1 MFSTDHQ
8 GYSSAEAVVIQPEK
22 NLESTPL
29 KKVIVVG
36 SGPVGMR
43 FVDELL
49 RREPNA
55 NIHLFGNE
63 PFQPYNRVLLSSL
76 LSGEKNPE
84 ELKISMPSIEAHPH
98 FSYTFAAIKYI
109 DTTKKCVED
118 SLGNYH
124 DYDQLI
130 LAMGAR
136 AHIPNIPGNQ
146 AHRVYTFRN
155 MQDTQ
160 ALYSRLASARHVV
173 VVGGGVL
180 GIEAAKG
187 LSQLKTKV
195 TLIHQGSRLMNR
207 QLDDEAANML
217 SQKIQDSGIRVITN
231 SGVREIYEDGRVTGV
246 RIYSGDEIECDT
258 VLLSVGIRPNIELAR
273 LSGLKT
279 ATGVVV
285 NDQLRTS
292 GDDIYAIG
300 ECSEHRG
307 KTYGLVA
314 PGLEQAAIAADVLTG
329 GASAYLGSTTISRLK
344 VIDEDVINL
353 GEVSDLVQRP
363 HQHEISFRQKKQGIY
378 RKIVVHKG
386 RVIGAVGYGHWPEF
400 TRVQELYQSK
410 RTLWLWQLVW
420 FWLTGRLWLFQ
431 GADDVKKWPA
441 AAIVCQCN
449 QVTQGELL
457 QARAKGCES
466 VEQLCTQTRAGT
478 TCGSCKP
485 LLAQLVGSVQEKL
498 AHWQWLMA
506 LSLIAVCTVI
516 AVVVIPQAQVSE
528 TVQVNNI
535 FESIWNDQYWKQV
548 TGFSLLSMVA
558 IGMLMSLRKRLNWSW
573 IGSFSGWR
581 LAHLFLGAISALL
594 IIFHTGFHFGDNLNR
609 LLMITFLAVLIM
621 GSMAG
626 FVTSLSHALSP
637 SRAQRVQK
645 GWSFL
650 HVLVAWPLPI
660 LLIIHIFTVYFF

>member
-1 MFSTDHQ
+1 MLSTYDQNH
-8 GYSSAEAVVIQPEK
+8 STTDAVAERPVGVFEPASLNKI
-22 NLESTPL
+22 
-29 KKVIVVG
+29 IVVG

-49 RREPNA
+49 RRQPNA
-55 NIHLFGNE
+55 HIHLFGNE

-76 LSGEKNPE
+76 LSGEKKPE
-84 ELKISMPSIEAHPH
+84 ELKISMPSMKAHPY
-98 FSYTFAAIKYI
+98 FSYTFAAIKHI
-109 DTTKKCVED
+109 DTNKKCVED
-118 SLGNYH
+118 SLGNTH
-124 DYDQLI
+124 SYDQLM

-146 AHRVYTFRN
+146 AHKVYTFRN

-160 ALYSRLASARHVV
+160 ALYSRLASARHIV

-217 SQKIQDSGIRVITN
+217 EQKIQDSGIQVITH

-258 VLLSVGIRPNIELAR
+258 VLLSVGIRPNVELAR

-279 ATGVVV
+279 AKGVVV
-285 NDQLRTS
+285 NDGLRTS
-292 GDDIYAIG
+292 CDDIYAIG

-329 GASAYLGSTTISRLK
+329 GTSVYLGSTTISRLK

-353 GEVSDLVQRP
+353 GEVSDLVKRP
-363 HQHEISFRQKKQGIY
+363 HQHEICFRQRNNNIY
-378 RKIVVHKG
+378 RKLVVHKG
-386 RVIGAVGYGHWPEF
+386 VVIGAVGYGHWPEF
-400 TRVQELYQSK
+400 TRVQELFQSK
-410 RTLWLWQLVW
+410 RTVWLWQLLW
-420 FWLTGRLWLFQ
+420 FWITGRLWLLQ
-431 GADDVKKWPA
+431 GADDVKQWPA

-457 QARAKGCES
+457 HACAKGCDS

-485 LLAQLVGSVQEKL
+485 LLAQLVGKVQEKRH
-498 AHWQWLMA
+498 HWQWLITC
-506 LSLIAVCTVI
+506 SVFAVCAVMAI
-516 AVVVIPQAQVSE
+516 AFIPQAQVSE
-528 TVQVNNI
+528 TVQTSDF
-535 FESIWNDQYWKQV
+535 FETIWNDPYWKQV
-548 TGFSLLSMVA
+548 TGFSVLSMVV
-558 IGMLMSLRKRLNWSW
+558 IGMLMSLRKRLHWAW

-581 LAHLFLGAISALL
+581 FAHMTLGALCTLFIV
-594 IIFHTGFHFGDNLNR
+594 FHTGFHLGENLNR
-609 LLMITFLAVLIM
+609 LLMVTFLAVLVM
-621 GSMAG
+621 GSIAG
-626 FVTSLSHALSP
+626 FVTGLSHTLRP

-645 GWSFL
+645 TWNFL
-650 HVLVAWPLPI
+650 HVFVAWPLPI
-660 LLIIHIFTVYFF
+660 LLIVLILTVYFF